1 MTRRWFVAAA
11 LLVGLAAA
19 AADAAETP
27 TRIFHV
33 GIVSPIPRS
42 LPDEVVFE
50 DRLREL
56 GYVEGRNLAIDYV
69 QDDDQDRRA
78 AAVGELARRGVD
90 VIKVGGRDAELRA
103 AVSAAPTPVVF
114 TAIESDPQA
123 KGYVDSLAHP
133 GGNLTGVVFQQP
145 ELIAKRLDL
154 LTQAIPHIARI
165 VLLYDVSGE
174 SQREAATRAASALGI
189 SLEAIDLRTP
199 PLITSMPWPGPMGRV
214 ATRW

>member
-42 LPDEVVFE
+42 SPDEVAFE

-56 GYVEGRNLAIDYV
+56 GYVEGQNLAIDYV

-90 VIKVGGRDAELRA
+90 VIKVGGRDAD
-103 AVSAAPTPVVF
+103 AVSAARPIPVVF
-114 TAIESDPQA
+114 TAVESDPPA
-123 KGYVDSLAHP
+123 KGYIVSLAHP
-133 GGNLTGVVFQQP
+133 GGNLTGVTFQQL

-154 LTQAIPHIARI
+154 LMQAVPHITRI
-165 VLLYDVSGE
+165 VLLYDGSGVYE
-174 SQREAATRAASALGI
+174 REAAIQAASALGVP
-189 SLEAIDLRTP
+189 LEAIDP
-199 PLITSMPWPGPMGRV
+199 
-214 ATRW
+214 